1 MTTFDVVLIISFL
14 LNGVDCQGRG
24 DGGRART
31 HHNCSV
37 LKIFYSLTLIALL
50 LLVANAGWVF
60 YEARDHAEATK
71 LFERLQ
77 ELHGRSQLLQQRLT
91 QSETEVFTALESEK
105 AVCVQQLT
113 AILRRSS
120 MHFLYLVVTS
130 LVCTLVSS
138 VTITYFIGT
147 SRWAREVVEAYELE
161 TELALR
167 SLRLKRCSF
176 PWALLGIC
184 TALVLATLAGAANPA
199 VRLLAAADWQSY
211 YQVAAA
217 VGLAVIAFSFH
228 RQARYLSAN
237 YQLIQE
243 IVTEVKKIRVERGLQ
258 TSE

>member
-1 MTTFDVVLIISFL
+1 M
-14 LNGVDCQGRG
+14 
-24 DGGRART
+24 
-31 HHNCSV
+31 

-60 YEARDHAEATK
+60 YEVRDHAEATK

-77 ELHGRSQLLQQRLT
+77 ELRGRSQLLRQGLMNSQ
-91 QSETEVFTALESEK
+91 TEAVTALESEK
-105 AVCVQQLT
+105 VVCVQQLT
-113 AILRRSS
+113 VILRRSS
-120 MHFLYLVVTS
+120 IHFLYLVVTS

-147 SRWAREVVEAYELE
+147 SRWAQEVVEAYELE
-161 TELALR
+161 TELAIR

-184 TALVLATLAGAANPA
+184 AALVLATFAGAANPA
-199 VRLLAAADWQSY
+199 VRLLAAADWHVH
-211 YQVAAA
+211 YQVVAALG
-217 VGLAVIAFSFH
+217 VVVIAFSFH

-237 YQLIQE
+237 YQLIQD
-243 IVTEVKKIRVERGLQ
+243 IVMEVKKIRVERGLQ